1 MYITRQET
9 KDTGKDRKKIEG
21 KAKKKKKKSKK
32 FFLARQGSKLIAMT
46 NLLRSFI
53 ATRNE

>member
-21 KAKKKKKKSKK
+21 KAKKKKKGKK
-32 FFLARQGSKLIAMT
+32 ARNFS
-46 NLLRSFI
+46 
-53 ATRNE
+53 

>member
-21 KAKKKKKKSKK
+21 KAKKKKKEK
-32 FFLARQGSKLIAMT
+32 ARNFS
-46 NLLRSFI
+46 
-53 ATRNE
+53 

>member
-21 KAKKKKKKSKK
+21 KAKKKKKGKKQEIFLSKI
-32 FFLARQGSKLIAMT
+32 R
-46 NLLRSFI
+46 
-53 ATRNE
+53 

>member
-21 KAKKKKKKSKK
+21 KAKKKKKEKSKK
-32 FFLARQGSKLIAMT
+32 FFLAR
-46 NLLRSFI
+46 
-53 ATRNE
+53 